1 MIGRRKMADEVNKL
15 NKVVND
21 FSITIGTVN
30 GSGSQTANTTILRA
44 LFKMGIPVSG
54 KNLFPSNIQGLPTWY
69 TIRLSK
75 DGYLARRDEQEI
87 VVAIN
92 PTSFA
97 RDLASVLPGGA
108 FFYRDDIKQAV
119 TRTDIAA
126 YPMPVKQIVRADTT
140 IPNDFRDLVS
150 NMVYV
155 GVVAQV
161 LGIDLEKIYAAL
173 DFHFKGKQKPID
185 MNFNTV
191 KAGAEWAKA
200 NLEKKD
206 PFYVEPMDK
215 TNGLIM
221 ADGNTAA
228 AIGSIFGGV
237 QFAAWYPITPASSL
251 AEALNDYL
259 PQLRKREDKKHT
271 YAVVQAEDELAAIG
285 MAIGAGWSGLRSMT
299 STSGPGLSLMT
310 EFAGL
315 AYFAEVPIVVWDVQR
330 IGPSTGMPT
339 RTSQGDLTF
348 VNFLGHGDTQQVIL
362 LPGGV
367 NECFEFGWR
376 AFDIA
381 EQLQSPVFV
390 LSDLDMGMNQWMG
403 KPFVYPNRPMQRGK
417 ILWEK
422 DLDELKGNWARY
434 LDKDGDGIPYRT
446 VPGNKHQGSSYFTRG
461 TGHDEQA
468 RYTEDATVWK
478 RVMDRLKKKYN
489 SARKYVPAPV
499 LHKLPAATVGIIS
512 FGSTEA
518 AVLEAQNQLAAGHKL
533 KCDFM
538 RIRAIPF
545 TQDVTDF
552 IKRYEQVFVVEMNRD
567 GQMCQLLKIEYPEQA
582 AQIKSVAFGD
592 GLPASAKWVREGI
605 LAAWSPKRA
614 KASRAAATRK
624 SAGRPG
630 AKKKGTVSAA
640 GKRNGKVSAAR
651 KKVASASTRKKS
663 K

>member
-1 MIGRRKMADEVNKL
+1 MV

-21 FSITIGTVN
+21 FSITVGTVN

-54 KNLFPSNIQGLPTWY
+54 KNLFPSNIQGQPTWY

-87 VVAIN
+87 VVAMN
-92 PTSFA
+92 PSSFA
-97 RDLASVLPGGA
+97 RDLAGVLPGGV
-108 FFYRDDIKQAV
+108 FFYADDIKQAL
-119 TRTDIAA
+119 TRTDITV
-126 YPMPVKQIVRADTT
+126 YPMPVKQIVRSDTS
-140 IPNDFRDLVS
+140 IPSDFRDLVG

-155 GVVAQV
+155 GIVAQM
-161 LGIDLEKIYAAL
+161 LGIDLEKIHAAL

-191 KAGAEWAKA
+191 RAAAEWAKT

-206 PFYVEPMDK
+206 PFYIEPMNK
-215 TNGLIM
+215 TDGLIM

-228 AIGSIFGGV
+228 AIGSIFGGL

-259 PQLRKREDKKHT
+259 PELRNREDGKHT
-271 YAVVQAEDELAAIG
+271 YAVVQAEDELSAIG

-315 AYFAEVPIVVWDVQR
+315 AYYTEVPIVVWDVQR
-330 IGPSTGMPT
+330 IGPSTGLPT

-348 VNFLGHGDTQQVIL
+348 VNFMGHGDTQQIVL

-367 NECFEFGWR
+367 DECFEFGWR

-381 EQLQSPVFV
+381 EQLQAPVFV
-390 LSDLDMGMNQWMG
+390 LSDLDIGMNQWMS
-403 KPFVYPNRPMQRGK
+403 KPFEYPDGPMQRGK
-417 ILWEK
+417 VLWEK
-422 DLDELKGNWARY
+422 DLEELKGNWGRY
-434 LDKDGDGIPYRT
+434 LDKDSDGIPYRT
-446 VPGNKHQGSSYFTRG
+446 VPGNKHPASAYFTRG

-468 RYTEDATVWK
+468 RYTEDADVWQ
-478 RVMDRLKKKYN
+478 RMMERLKKKYET
-489 SARKYVPAPV
+489 ARTHVPAPI
-499 LHKLPAATVGIIS
+499 LHSMDHATAGIIA

-518 AVLEAQNQLAAGHKL
+518 AVQEAQHQLAVDHGLAT
-533 KCDFM
+533 DFM
-538 RIRAIPF
+538 RVRALPF
-545 TQDVTDF
+545 TQEVSSF
-552 IKRYEQVFVVEMNRD
+552 IEKYDEIFVVEMNRD
-567 GQMCQLLKIEYPEQA
+567 GQMKQLLTVEYPQHA
-582 AQIKSVAFGD
+582 PKLKAVAFGD

-605 LAAWSPKRA
+605 LAHRSVAE
-614 KASRAAATRK
+614 ASTA
-624 SAGRPG
+624 SSNGRP
-630 AKKKGTVSAA
+630 
-640 GKRNGKVSAAR
+640 
-651 KKVASASTRKKS
+651 
-663 K
+663 